1 MKTLQEQYTLI
12 NEGKGDKNF
21 FLKQARHLF
30 PEYVN
35 QYTDYNNAVKI
46 LKSKSILH
54 ENINTIST
62 STKSIFQI
70 FKENINEMNMDK
82 VYKVFDYFKDKSY
95 EFTKD
100 VKPVMNKMGLTSD
113 EQQEVE
119 VMLFDY
125 DREYDEIDEILAE
138 AIGVKNKKEYGDQ
151 NEFESIDK
159 DVQKALDNQ
168 FDYKDKKNIDN
179 VYGTSFLNGYYAEM
193 KDPKNSKKTPDE
205 IKQIV
210 LKNMDKNI
218 NYYAENA
225 MFGTK
230 GVGFKEMKDTE
241 PVKGKYKSSGYGD
254 LKK

>member
-168 FDYKDKKNIDN
+168 FNYKDKKNIDN

>member
-30 PEYVN
+30 PEYIN
-35 QYTDYNNAVKI
+35 QYTDYNDTVKI

-54 ENINTIST
+54 ESIGDIPA
-62 STKSIFQI
+62 STKSVFQT
-70 FKENINEMNMDK
+70 FKENMDNLDK
-82 VYKVFDYFKDKSY
+82 IYKVFNYFKDKSY
-95 EFTKD
+95 DFTKD
-100 VKPVMNKMGLTSD
+100 VKPVMDKMGLSPED
-113 EQQEVE
+113 QQEVE

-125 DREYDEIDEILAE
+125 EREDELEEIINE

-168 FDYKDKKNIDN
+168 FDNKNKKNIDN
-179 VYGTSFLNGYYAEM
+179 VYGQSFLNGYYAEM
-193 KDPKNSKKTPDE
+193 KDPKNAKKTPDE

-230 GVGFKEMKDTE
+230 GVGFKEMKGTE
-241 PVKGKYKSSGYGD
+241 PVKGKYKASGYGD

>member
-159 DVQKALDNQ
+159 DVQKALDNK

>member
-21 FLKQARHLF
+21 FLKQARNLF
-30 PEYVN
+30 PEYIN
-35 QYTDYNNAVKI
+35 QYTDYNDTVKI

-54 ENINTIST
+54 ESIGDIPS
-62 STKSIFQI
+62 STKSVFQT
-70 FKENINEMNMDK
+70 FKENMDNLDK
-82 VYKVFDYFKDKSY
+82 IYKVFNYFKDKSY
-95 EFTKD
+95 DFTKD
-100 VKPVMNKMGLTSD
+100 VKPVMDKMGLSPED
-113 EQQEVE
+113 QQEVE

-125 DREYDEIDEILAE
+125 EREDELEEIINE

-168 FDYKDKKNIDN
+168 FDNKNKKNIDN
-179 VYGTSFLNGYYAEM
+179 VYGQSFLNGYYAEM
-193 KDPKNSKKTPDE
+193 KDPKNAKKTPDE

-230 GVGFKEMKDTE
+230 GVGFKEMKGTE
-241 PVKGKYKSSGYGD
+241 PVKGKYKASGYGD

>member
-12 NEGKGDKNF
+12 NENKGDKNF
-21 FLKQARHLF
+21 FLRQARHLF
-30 PEYVN
+30 PEYIS
-35 QYTDYNNAVKI
+35 QYTNYNDAVKI

-54 ENINTIST
+54 ESISNIPS
-62 STKSIFQI
+62 STKSVFQT
-70 FKENINEMNMDK
+70 FKENVNEMNRDK
-82 VYKVFDYFKDKSY
+82 INKVFDYFKDKSRSFI
-95 EFTKD
+95 ED
-100 VKPVMNKMGLTSD
+100 VKPVMDKMGLTPD

-125 DREYDEIDEILAE
+125 EREDDEMDEILAE

-168 FDYKDKKNIDN
+168 FDNKNKKNVDN
-179 VYGTSFLNGYYAEM
+179 VYGQSFLNGYYAEM
-193 KDPKNSKKTPDE
+193 KDPKNSKKTPE
-205 IKQIV
+205 ELKQIV
-210 LKNMDKNI
+210 LKNMTKNV

-230 GVGFKEMKDTE
+230 GVGFKEMKGTE